1 MEKIENFYKEYEDM
15 FEEYLENSRRYL
27 KDNNEKYAEL
37 QTEYNKILEQNENLT
52 WVLEGDIKDRVLSN
66 EECFALS
73 KLVQIYYD
81 MQSIEEQEIFF
92 LGGKES
98 YFFFKKIGILKWVLS
113 RFIEYA
119 SNVFV
124 LTPQIQT
131 GMGQVPNPN
140 KKKQKKNYMYQV

>member
-1 MEKIENFYKEYEDM
+1 
-15 FEEYLENSRRYL
+15 
-27 KDNNEKYAEL
+27 
-37 QTEYNKILEQNENLT
+37 
-52 WVLEGDIKDRVLSN
+52 
-66 EECFALS
+66 
-73 KLVQIYYD
+73 

-140 KKKQKKNYMYQV
+140 KKKQKARWKNEK

>member
-37 QTEYNKILEQNENLT
+37 KKEYNKILEQNENLT

-66 EECFALS
+66 EECFTLS

-92 LGGKES
+92 LGGKEA
-98 YFFFKKIGILKWVLS
+98 YFFFKKLGILK
-113 RFIEYA
+113 
-119 SNVFV
+119 
-124 LTPQIQT
+124 
-131 GMGQVPNPN
+131 
-140 KKKQKKNYMYQV
+140 